1 MGTCFILMRKYLL
14 LLALLIFSA
23 IISVI
28 FLAETSDR
36 KPVAED
42 YSRILMRGISS
53 KTRIAGDLVL
63 EMAADEFRV
72 SPRKFMVFNINIV
85 NDALLSN
92 AKFTIYNKKP
102 GPVLSQPES
111 IACGPEYFNYF
122 SSFLDFT
129 LGKSYAKFTIYDKKP
144 GPVLSQPESIACVPE
159 NFNYFSSFL
168 DFTLGKSKGQGIISK
183 AIIKGV
189 SIGIYNNDKL
199 VFSIISP
206 VAEIGLS
213 NDRSFFYN
221 VTLEHPSTKR
231 FIYAK
236 KIYWDNKDGRF
247 IVPGI
252 YKASSKK
259 GKATGKGL
267 AIDLGFNLIPLYAKN
282 NRSSTRPGMF
292 KRLRQ
297 TD

>member
-1 MGTCFILMRKYLL
+1 MRKYLL

-28 FLAETSDR
+28 FLTETSDR

-72 SPRKFMVFNINIV
+72 SPRKFMVFRINIV
-85 NDALLSN
+85 NEALLSN
-92 AKFTIYNKKP
+92 AKFTIYDKKP
-102 GPVLSQPES
+102 GSVLSQPES
-111 IACGPEYFNYF
+111 IACR
-122 SSFLDFT
+122 
-129 LGKSYAKFTIYDKKP
+129 
-144 GPVLSQPESIACVPE
+144 PE
-159 NFNYFSSFL
+159 NFNYFSSFF

-213 NDRSFFYN
+213 NDRSFF
-221 VTLEHPSTKR
+221 
-231 FIYAK
+231 
-236 KIYWDNKDGRF
+236 
-247 IVPGI
+247 
-252 YKASSKK
+252 
-259 GKATGKGL
+259 
-267 AIDLGFNLIPLYAKN
+267 
-282 NRSSTRPGMF
+282 
-292 KRLRQ
+292 
-297 TD
+297 